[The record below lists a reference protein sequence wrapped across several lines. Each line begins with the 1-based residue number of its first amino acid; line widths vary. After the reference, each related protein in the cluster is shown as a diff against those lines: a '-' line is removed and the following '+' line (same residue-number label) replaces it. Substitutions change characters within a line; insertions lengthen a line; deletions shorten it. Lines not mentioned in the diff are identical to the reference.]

1 LSTLYSIDEQGLKK
15 FRQDLEEAIEN
26 FQGFQETPGL
36 SIHES
41 GSNFNSNRNFMNND
55 DDQVFLNLSELPELQ
70 RNEDIIVISDDDPI
84 AIDNP
89 VTIDFNNNRA
99 RRNLHSSIDN
109 RIETQNSHDQ
119 YNSISSSANHSLFIN
134 TTGDD
139 YEIREVESRVERRS
153 NSKKRGMNSN
163 NCNRSKRK

>member
-1 LSTLYSIDEQGLKK
+1 MSTLYSIDEQGLKK
-15 FRQDLEEAIEN
+15 FWQDLKEAIEN

-41 GSNFNSNRNFMNND
+41 GFNFNSNRNFMNND
-55 DDQVFLNLSELPELQ
+55 DDQVFLNSSELPELQ

-119 YNSISSSANHSLFIN
+119 I
-134 TTGDD
+134 
-139 YEIREVESRVERRS
+139 
-153 NSKKRGMNSN
+153 
-163 NCNRSKRK
+163 